1 MLESALQILKMT
13 GEGAVLVQKGRAVFA
28 NAVAK
33 AALGADCVGKR
44 VSELFGETVSGSQS
58 SDFLAQIRLQE
69 RPYLL
74 RVTHS
79 GGEQVFFLRPQE
91 ELPAVLNQPFLYALR
106 SALMN
111 LGLAAEQIRTRAEQN
126 GDQALL
132 EQLRTVTR
140 SQYQILRLLN
150 NASLVLDLSQGEQPL
165 SARVFD
171 LSALCSS
178 ILEAAAAVTPQ
189 LRFENRCGHGILIK
203 ADPRMITTLMMNLLS
218 NAMRHAK
225 NCSRIAVSL
234 LESERS
240 VVLAVDDDGCGIP
253 PEELP
258 RVFDRYRHGFR
269 IDQMN
274 QGPGLGL
281 TAARLVARLHGG
293 ALLLESRP
301 DQGTTLRVSLQRG
314 GPEPLRAPETEPT
327 LEMRDLLIGLA
338 DCLPPACFGELYLD

>member
-1 MLESALQILKMT
+1 MADIEEKLLAMSE
-13 GEGAVLVQKGRAVFA
+13 EGAVLVRAGRVAYA
-28 NAVAK
+28 NAA
-33 AALGADCVGKR
+33 ARDALGEDCVGRR
-44 VSELFGETVSGSQS
+44 VEALFGELVSGVQASA
-58 SDFLAQIRLQE
+58 FLAQIQLGQ
-69 RPYLL
+69 RPYVL
-74 RVTHS
+74 RIS
-79 GGEQVFFLRPQE
+79 RLEKEQIFFLHPQE

-203 ADPRMITTLMMNLLS
+203 ADPRMITTMMMNLLS
-218 NAMRHAK
+218 NAMHHAK